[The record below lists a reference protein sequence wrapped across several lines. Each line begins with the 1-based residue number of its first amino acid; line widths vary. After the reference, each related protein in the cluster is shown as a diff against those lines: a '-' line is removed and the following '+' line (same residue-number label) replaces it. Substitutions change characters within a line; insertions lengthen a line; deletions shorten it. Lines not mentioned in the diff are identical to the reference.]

1 VATDVTSAGELPAA
15 ERPDEGKSVPVVG
28 ADRRE
33 RARLTSYRFRF
44 GFVYVLLAAV
54 LGGAVGSF
62 VVLVG
67 RPAPADKEAWSSWKP
82 EVRENAYPTAIADH
96 VAARYRLPSGKQLV
110 GVLAGPAEVQELPI
124 RAVLI
129 QHESSTPARPDDVE
143 VIETGSSVLYN
154 LCGTGARCS
163 ILEGE
168 PTPARAQLLR
178 REALELA
185 LYTFKYVDG
194 IDSVIALMPVNLG
207 DPKDETDDTSTAL
220 FLQAKDFKQEL
231 KVPLRKTLAAPPPIA
246 GAELD
251 PADGLVVDQLT
262 RRRLYLYD
270 IQPTQDLSA
279 IMRLAPVTG

>member
-1 VATDVTSAGELPAA
+1 MAEDVTLPASA
-15 ERPDEGKSVPVVG
+15 APEPEPVVPVVG
-28 ADRRE
+28 PDRRE

-44 GFVYVLLAAV
+44 GAIYVLLAAV
-54 LGGAVGSF
+54 LGIAVGSF
-62 VVLVG
+62 IVLAG
-67 RPAPADKEAWSSWKP
+67 RPTPAADESWSSWQP
-82 EVRENAYPTAIADH
+82 DGRENAYPTVIADH

-129 QHESSTPARPDDVE
+129 QHESSTPTRRDDVE

-154 LCGTGARCS
+154 LCGTGPKCS
-163 ILEGE
+163 ILEGD
-168 PTPARAQLLR
+168 PTQERAQLLR

-185 LYTFKYVDG
+185 LYTFKYSDDV
-194 IDSVIALMPVNLG
+194 DSVIALMPVNLG
-207 DPKDETDDTSTAL
+207 DPKNQDDDTSTAL
-220 FLQAKDFKQEL
+220 FLQAKDFATEL
-231 KVPLRKTLAAPPPIA
+231 KVPLRQTLAAPPPIA
-246 GAELD
+246 GSELD

>member
-1 VATDVTSAGELPAA
+1 MAEDVTAFPAA
-15 ERPDEGKSVPVVG
+15 ATEPAAAETEVPVVG
-28 ADRRE
+28 PDRRE

-44 GFVYVLLAAV
+44 GLVYVLLAAV
-54 LGGAVGSF
+54 VGGAVGSF
-62 VVLVG
+62 IVLVG
-67 RPAPADKEAWSSWKP
+67 RPAPAAGESWSSWRP
-82 EVRENAYPTAIADH
+82 EGRENAYPTAIADH

-129 QHESSTPARPDDVE
+129 QHESSTPTRRDDVE
-143 VIETGSSVLYN
+143 VVETGSSVLYN
-154 LCGTGARCS
+154 LCGTGAKCS
-163 ILEGE
+163 ILEGNPSQE
-168 PTPARAQLLR
+168 RAQLLR

-194 IDSVIALMPVNLG
+194 VDSVIALMPVNLG
-207 DPKDETDDTSTAL
+207 DPKDQQDDTSTAL
-220 FLQAKDFKQEL
+220 FLQAKDFGKEL
-231 KVPLRKTLAAPPPIA
+231 KAPLRKTLAAPPPIA
-246 GAELD
+246 GSELD
-251 PADGLVVDQLT
+251 PTDGLVVDQLT

>member
-1 VATDVTSAGELPAA
+1 MAEDMTPRSDSESRADVPLA
-15 ERPDEGKSVPVVG
+15 RPDRS
-28 ADRRE
+28 E

-62 VVLVG
+62 VVLAS
-67 RPAPADKEAWSSWKP
+67 RTAPADGESWSSWKP
-82 EVRENAYPTAIADH
+82 EVRENAFPTAIADH
-96 VAARYRLPSGKQLV
+96 VASRYRLPSGKQLV

-129 QHESSTPARPDDVE
+129 QHESSTPTREDDVE

-154 LCGTGARCS
+154 LCGTGERCS

-168 PTPARAQLLR
+168 PNPARAQLLR

-194 IDSVIALMPVNLG
+194 IDSVIALLPVNLG
-207 DPKDETDDTSTAL
+207 DPKNEQDDTTTAL
-220 FLQAKDFKQEL
+220 FLQAKDFKKEL

-251 PADGLVVDQLT
+251 PTDGLVVDQLT

>member
-1 VATDVTSAGELPAA
+1 VADDVTPA
-15 ERPDEGKSVPVVG
+15 EEPLVPVVR

-44 GFVYVLLAAV
+44 GLVYFLLAA
-54 LGGAVGSF
+54 LMGGAVGSF
-62 VVLVG
+62 IVLAG
-67 RPAPADKEAWSSWKP
+67 RPAPAENEAWSSWKP
-82 EVRENAYPTAIADH
+82 EGRENAYPTAIADH
-96 VAARYRLPSGKQLV
+96 VAPRYRLPSGKQLV
-110 GVLAGPAEVQELPI
+110 GVLAGPAEVQDLPI

-129 QHESSTPARPDDVE
+129 QHESSTPTLRDDVE

-154 LCGTGARCS
+154 LCGTGTRCS
-163 ILEGE
+163 ILEGD

-185 LYTFKYVDG
+185 LYTFKYSDG
-194 IDSVIALMPVNLG
+194 VDSVIALLPVNLG
-207 DPKDETDDTSTAL
+207 DPKDEQDDTTTAL
-220 FLQAKDFKQEL
+220 FLQAKDFRDEL
-231 KVPLRKTLAAPPPIA
+231 QVPLRRTLAAPPPIA

-251 PADGLVVDQLT
+251 PTDGLVVDQLT
-262 RRRLYLYD
+262 QRRLYLYD